1 MQELNLA
8 PAVVFPIK
16 DYPYE
21 VTSDFITL
29 KRTLKVKEL
38 EDTLRKYGGG
48 KGFAIKVNNG
58 TIAPREFQRPESWKN
73 KHRKNAPQKGP
84 AGGLATTNRKVVN
97 KS

>member
-16 DYPYE
+16 EYPYE

-38 EDTLRKYGGG
+38 EEEYTKNE
-48 KGFAIKVNNG
+48 I
-58 TIAPREFQRPESWKN
+58 N
-73 KHRKNAPQKGP
+73 KHKNVK
-84 AGGLATTNRKVVN
+84 
-97 KS
+97 